1 MIKSMFS
8 ANSMDPDFFDTLR
21 NYFEKGIETDVTA
34 VKAGDTNLPE
44 FQKLLEFA
52 AKNLQRYVNTKA
64 TGLLTYCFIKRILKF
79 QILLNPYFNLLPNL
93 AKFFGVV
100 ARLYR
105 VIAKLCV
112 VIKWRIRPII
122 VVAVLWIYC
131 FLNYLKL
138 KHYKDIYPVVSL
150 QGVGQVH

>member
-112 VIKWRIRPII
+112 VIKWRI

-131 FLNYLKL
+131 FLSLN
-138 KHYKDIYPVVSL
+138 IIRTYPVVSL